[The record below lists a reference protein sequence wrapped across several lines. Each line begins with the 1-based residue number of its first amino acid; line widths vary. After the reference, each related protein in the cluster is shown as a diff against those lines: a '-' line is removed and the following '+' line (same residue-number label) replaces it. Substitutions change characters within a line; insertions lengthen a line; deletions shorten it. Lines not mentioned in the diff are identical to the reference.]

1 LFEFDKAFLQSL
13 YVHAI
18 RGVLYFTI
26 NGEDAHVCL
35 WCNDHACCTKK
46 SCNRIKIE
54 LQLRPEVIIYNKAIQ
69 KGRDIMHN
77 AKIIFI
83 LVLLALVA
91 VFTFQNTAVVEIK
104 LLLWSVSM
112 SASLMLLTALFSGV
126 IIGLLLSF
134 MNARRKAK
142 KENDMQSFQS

>member
-1 LFEFDKAFLQSL
+1 
-13 YVHAI
+13 
-18 RGVLYFTI
+18 
-26 NGEDAHVCL
+26 
-35 WCNDHACCTKK
+35 
-46 SCNRIKIE
+46 
-54 LQLRPEVIIYNKAIQ
+54 
-69 KGRDIMHN
+69 MHN